1 MKKILSLLVLS
12 VLLVS
17 LFSCGGSEK
26 KAEAYLGLGHEIV
39 HDDGGNMPYMYL
51 YAAAV
56 IVDGANSTVISVA
69 LDVYMARAEIGENGV
84 VTEGSAEFVNS
95 AAGMGSAEFNMIF
108 SEVATAVAG
117 KTASEIEAL
126 ITDNTMQE
134 IAAMC
139 KAIAYAVKTAKSACG
154 KTDKPGVALAGNLTA
169 TSADFIAGTN
179 GSIKATVDFMAV
191 ALDADNKVTGAALD
205 TAQDLTREFDPT
217 GALVDP
223 AADFKTKREKKYVYG
238 MKPASG
244 IKLEWFEQAENF
256 CEYLRGKTST
266 EIGSIG
272 VANGYPTE
280 DALLSGCTMG
290 ISGYITVAVAAVAA
304 AN

>member
-17 LFSCGGSEK
+17 LFSCGGGEK

-39 HDDGGNMPYMYL
+39 HDDIENMPFMYVF
-51 YAAAV
+51 AAAA
-56 IVDGANSTVISVA
+56 IVDSANSTVISVA
-69 LDVYMARAEIGENGV
+69 LDAYMAMAVIGENGV
-84 VTEGSAEFVNS
+84 VTNESTQSVNS
-95 AAGMGSAEFNMIF
+95 AAEMGGAEFDAMV
-108 SEVATAVAG
+108 SEIATAVAG

-126 ITDNTMQE
+126 ITAETE
-134 IAAMC
+134 EETAAMY

-154 KTDKPGVALAGNLTA
+154 KSDKPGVALTGALTA
-169 TSADFIAGTN
+169 TSADFIASTN
-179 GSIKATVDFMAV
+179 GSIKATVEFMAV
-191 ALDADNKVTGAALD
+191 ALDAEGKVTGAALD
-205 TAQDLTREFDPT
+205 TAQNLTREFDAT

-223 AADFKTKREKKYVYG
+223 AANFKTKREKKYDYN
-238 MKPASG
+238 MKPASKIG
-244 IKLEWFEQAENF
+244 LEWFEQAENF

>member
-17 LFSCGGSEK
+17 LFSCGGAEK

-39 HDDGGNMPYMYL
+39 HDDIENMPFMYVF
-51 YAAAV
+51 AAAA
-56 IVDGANSTVISVA
+56 IVDSANSTVISVA
-69 LDVYMARAEIGENGV
+69 LDAYMAMAVIGENGV
-84 VTEGSAEFVNS
+84 VTNESTQSVNS
-95 AAGMGSAEFNMIF
+95 AAEMGGEEFDAMV
-108 SEVATAVAG
+108 SEIATAVAG

-126 ITDNTMQE
+126 ITAETE
-134 IAAMC
+134 EETAAMY

-154 KTDKPGVALAGNLTA
+154 KSDKPGVALTGALAA
-169 TSADFIAGTN
+169 TSADFIASTN
-179 GSIKATVDFMAV
+179 GSIKATVEFMAV
-191 ALDADNKVTGAALD
+191 ALDAEGKVTGAALD
-205 TAQDLTREFDPT
+205 TAQNLTREFDAT

-223 AADFKTKREKKYVYG
+223 AADFKTKREKKYDYN
-238 MKPASG
+238 MKPASEIG
-244 IKLEWFEQAENF
+244 LEWFEQAENF